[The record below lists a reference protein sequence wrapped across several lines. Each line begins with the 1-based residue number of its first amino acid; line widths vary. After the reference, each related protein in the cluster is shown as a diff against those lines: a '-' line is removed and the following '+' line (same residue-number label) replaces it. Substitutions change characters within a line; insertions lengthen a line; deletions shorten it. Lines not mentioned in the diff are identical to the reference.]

1 MKRRSFRFRLAL
13 ISMGLS
19 GLVLLVFGLVAWWAL
34 SQSQVRSLD
43 NELTT
48 FGYRFASRSGPNV
61 SGERQ
66 EETLVSMVGGEVA
79 THRFFAILNRREVP
93 LFRSS
98 QWPETLDPVEFP
110 SGDSPLDPQP
120 EVVFPS
126 PKPGEERPERD
137 PRPVYEPRFYTVDA
151 GGHRYRVAVYRN
163 DDVILV
169 AGADLDQFSQT
180 LIQLRNSFL
189 IALPAALAMIAL
201 GAWWLGRKALRPI
214 RVLGEEMANVSARDL
229 DQRLEAGRADIE
241 FARIIATYNDMLER
255 LERSFHQANRFS
267 ADASHELK
275 TPLAIMRGTLERG
288 LEKCRNS
295 PEAQE
300 VFSQLLEQT
309 GRQGAILESLLL
321 LSRADAGKL
330 EISAERIDMSMLLE
344 TWLEDAGLLAES
356 RDITIRSEIEPGI
369 ELDGDPVL
377 LQQVAHNLFSNAVRY
392 NNENGVIEVRL
403 SRNESGIEWA
413 IANTGDPISE
423 EDRERIFERY
433 ERTQTGSVHSS
444 NGAGLGLSLVKEIV
458 VAHGGRV
465 TAREN
470 SGGMAE
476 FQVWFPS

>member
-1 MKRRSFRFRLAL
+1 
-13 ISMGLS
+13 
-19 GLVLLVFGLVAWWAL
+19 
-34 SQSQVRSLD
+34 
-43 NELTT
+43 
-48 FGYRFASRSGPNV
+48 
-61 SGERQ
+61 
-66 EETLVSMVGGEVA
+66 
-79 THRFFAILNRREVP
+79 
-93 LFRSS
+93 
-98 QWPETLDPVEFP
+98 
-110 SGDSPLDPQP
+110 
-120 EVVFPS
+120 
-126 PKPGEERPERD
+126 
-137 PRPVYEPRFYTVDA
+137 VDA
-151 GGHRYRVAVYRN
+151 GGHRYRVAVFRN

-275 TPLAIMRGTLERG
+275 TPLAIMRGTLEQG

-330 EISAERIDMSMLLE
+330 EISAERIDLSMLLE

-423 EDRERIFERY
+423 EDRERIFERF
-433 ERTQTGSVHSS
+433 ERTQTASVHSS

-465 TAREN
+465 TAGEN